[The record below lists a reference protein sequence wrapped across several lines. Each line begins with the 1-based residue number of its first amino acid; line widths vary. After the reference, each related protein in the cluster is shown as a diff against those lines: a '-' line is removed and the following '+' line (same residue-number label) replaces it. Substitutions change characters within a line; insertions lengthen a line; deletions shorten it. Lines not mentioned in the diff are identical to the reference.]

1 MNQNN
6 NDEINAKRF
15 SLYQQLFLYGDF
27 QPLKFKLDSELIK
40 NQLDSFKDNWVVYN
54 KHKGD
59 TGRLALSV
67 TSLDGG
73 LSGEPDLQSLMEFS
87 KRTEKAYSENDF
99 DKPTAVYQSCSG
111 LHEILN
117 HFDGG
122 LGRCRIVK
130 FRQGGFFP
138 PHRDMSIKYQVPD
151 YFRIFVPLSNTGEN
165 TLYFI
170 YDDKKIKYEVGRA
183 YLFNALK
190 THSVFSFT
198 NDAITLAISLKLN
211 QRNIQL
217 AIDALNVK

>member
-1 MNQNN
+1 MNTNTPE
-6 NDEINAKRF
+6 EINAKRL
-15 SLYQQLFLYGDF
+15 SLYHQLFLYGDF
-27 QPLKFKLDSELIK
+27 QPLKFKLDSDLVK
-40 NQLDSFKDNWVVYN
+40 NQLSAFKNDWVIYN

-73 LSGEPDLQSLMEFS
+73 MSGEPDLQSLMEFS
-87 KRTEKAYSENDF
+87 KRTGKIYSENDF
-99 DKPTAVYQSCSG
+99 NTPTPVYKNCTG

-117 HFDGG
+117 YFDGG

-130 FRQGGFFP
+130 FREGGFFP

-151 YFRIFVPLSNTGEN
+151 YFRIFIPLSNTGEN
-165 TLYFI
+165 ELYFI

-198 NDAITLAISLKLN
+198 NEAVTFAISLKLN

-217 AIDALNVK
+217 AIDALSVK